1 MRIRMRNWRLLLV
14 LAGMVSACTCNDN
27 TNNGKETKKETNAGT
42 AAQEVKYFGK
52 VKTPKGNVLRVSVG
66 PALEHLDPGQVS
78 AAYEAPYAEA
88 LIEGLVN
95 RDLDDINKAVPGLAE
110 TWESTPDG
118 MTWTF
123 HLRKGMRWSGFK
135 GTVEVDPET
144 DKVTVTDEPG
154 IVDLG
159 EVTTSDVRYSFERCL
174 DPDVAC
180 EYRVMFT
187 DIFFAGMPEYNAAEQ
202 AYTAEKNPVK
212 KKVLKAAWVAQLEKM
227 KKTSIE
233 TPDPYTFVLHLDRAS
248 NLMPKIMSF
257 PVFRPVRKD
266 TAVKFGDAWTRP
278 ENGAWSGPYVLA
290 QSTEAQ
296 MILVRNPNSWW
307 WKDHEGF
314 DAIIGSTPKACDAYQ
329 NDYEA
334 GNVDVMMVNCRAEG
348 KMLDEYRGKVA
359 DLVLFPESR
368 LTYITVNEHDPTLQD
383 VRVRQ
388 AIGFAI
394 NRNRM
399 NHEVFKEIEV
409 PTGTLVPTGFAGHTP
424 GDDYGYTYDPE
435 KAKRLLKEAG
445 FAPGTGPKI
454 VMKHRPPT
462 RNKGIA
468 EAVQRDLQAVGF
480 TVELFP
486 NDAKVHAPALRK
498 GEYQIAEAGWGADYE
513 DPKTYLILAVSNS
526 AYNFAKWKDPEYDRL
541 VEEAF
546 RATEPVERVRLNRMA
561 EKRLIDS
568 GTLVPLATSLASM
581 LVKPYVEGI
590 VGNILDDHQLR
601 YVHFRRS
608 R

>member
-1 MRIRMRNWRLLLV
+1 MKTRMHRWKLLFV

-27 TNNGKETKKETNAGT
+27 TNKGKETKSETNAGT
-42 AAQEVKYFGK
+42 ATQEVKYFGK
-52 VKTPKGNVLRVSVG
+52 VKMPKGNVLRMSAG
-66 PALEHLDPGQVS
+66 PALEHLDPGQIS
-78 AAYEAPYAEA
+78 AAWESPYGEA

-95 RDLDDINKAVPGLAE
+95 RDLNDINKAIPGLAE

-123 HLRKGMRWSGFK
+123 HLREGARWSGFE
-135 GTVEVDPET
+135 GTVSIDPET
-144 DKVTVTDEPG
+144 DKVLVTGGPG
-154 IVDLG
+154 VVDLG
-159 EVTTSDVRYSFERCL
+159 EVTASDVRYSFERCL

-187 DIFFAGMPEYNAAEQ
+187 DIFFAGMPEYNALEQ
-202 AYTAEKNPVK
+202 AYTAEKNPAK
-212 KKVLKAAWVAQLEKM
+212 KKAKKAAWAAQFKKM
-227 KKTSIE
+227 KSTSIE
-233 TPDPYTFVLHLDRAS
+233 TPDEYTFVLHLDHVS
-248 NLMPKIMSF
+248 SLMPKIMSF

-266 TAVKFGDAWTRP
+266 TAVKFGDKWTRP

-290 QSTEAQ
+290 QSNDAQ
-296 MILVRNPNSWW
+296 MILVHNPNSWW
-307 WKDHEGF
+307 WKDHMGF
-314 DAIIGSTPKACDAYQ
+314 DAIIGSTPKTFDAYQ

-334 GNVDVMMVNCRAEG
+334 GNVDVCMVNCRPEP
-348 KMLDEYRGKVA
+348 KMVEEYRDKVA

-368 LTYITVNEHDPTLQD
+368 LDYVTVNEHDPALKD
-383 VRVRQ
+383 VRIRQ

-394 NRNRM
+394 NRNRI
-399 NHEVFKEIEV
+399 NREVHKDNDAPSGTFV
-409 PTGTLVPTGFAGHTP
+409 PNGFAGHTP
-424 GDDYGYTYDPE
+424 GDYGYTYDPE
-435 KAKRLLKEAG
+435 KAKRLLTEAG

-454 VMKHRPPT
+454 VMKHRIAS
-462 RNKGIA
+462 RNKGMA

-486 NDAKVHAPALRK
+486 LDAKVHSPALRK

-513 DPKTYLILAVSNS
+513 DPKTYMILAVSSS
-526 AYNFAKWKDPEYDRL
+526 AYNYPKWKDPEYDRL

-546 RATEPVERVRLNRMA
+546 RASDPTERVRLNRLA
-561 EKRLIDS
+561 EKRLLDS
-568 GTLVPLATSLASM
+568 GTLIPVTTRFASM

-601 YVHFRRS
+601 FVHFRR

>member
-1 MRIRMRNWRLLLV
+1 MRTRMHRWMTLLV
-14 LAGMVSACTCNDN
+14 LAGMVSVSACS
-27 TNNGKETKKETNAGT
+27 NNNKGKETTGSSSKQT
-42 AAQEVKYFGK
+42 ATQEVKYFGK
-52 VKTPKGNVLRVSVG
+52 VKAPKGNVLRMSVG
-66 PALEHLDPGQVS
+66 PGLEHLDPGQIS
-78 AAYEAPYAEA
+78 AAYEAPYGDA

-95 RDLDDINKAVPGLAE
+95 RDLDNINQATPGLAE
-110 TWESTPDG
+110 TWKSSLDG
-118 MTWTF
+118 MTWIF
-123 HLRKGMRWSGFK
+123 QLRNGMRWSGFK
-135 GTVEVDPET
+135 GTVSIDPET
-144 DKVTVTDEPG
+144 DKVSVTDGPG

-159 EVTTSDVRYSFERCL
+159 EVTTTDVRYSFERCL

-187 DIFFAGMPEYNAAEQ
+187 DIFFAGMPEYNAAEK
-202 AYTAEKNPVK
+202 AYTAEKDATK
-212 KKVLKAAWVAQLEKM
+212 KAVLKGAWVAKFEQM

-233 TPDPYTFVLHLDRAS
+233 TPDPYTFVVHLDHVS
-248 NLMPKIMSF
+248 SLMPKIMSF
-257 PVFRPVRKD
+257 PVFRPVRMD

-290 QSTEAQ
+290 ESTDAQ

-314 DAIIGSTPKACDAYQ
+314 DAIIGSTPKTFDAYQ

-334 GNVDVMMVNCRAEG
+334 GNVDVMMVNCRPEP
-348 KMLDEYRGKVA
+348 KMLEEYRGKVA

-368 LTYITVNEHDPTLQD
+368 LTYITVNEHDPALQD

-394 NRNRM
+394 NRNRI
-399 NHEVFKEIEV
+399 NREVFKDNDV
-409 PTGTLVPTGFAGHTP
+409 PAGTLVPKGFAGHTP
-424 GDDYGYTYDPE
+424 GDNYGYTYDPE
-435 KAKRLLKEAG
+435 KAKRLLTEAG

-454 VMKHRPPT
+454 VMKHRLST
-462 RNKGIA
+462 RAKAFA

-513 DPKTYLILAVSNS
+513 DPKTYMILALSNS
-526 AYNFAKWKDPEYDRL
+526 DYNYARWKDPEYDRL

-546 RATEPVERVRLNRMA
+546 RATDPAERVRLNRLA
-561 EKRLIDS
+561 EKLLIDS
-568 GTLVPLATSLASM
+568 GTLIPVTTGVASM

-590 VGNILDDHQLR
+590 RGNILDDHQLR
-601 YVHFRRS
+601 YVHFRR
-608 R
+608 RP